1 MACRI
6 TDYMKVEWI
15 APTLKATDKP
25 SVLLEFATLVGSTR
39 HDLDVREI
47 YTKLMERELKAS
59 TGADHGVAIP
69 HATLQE
75 STELMV
81 AFGKSQAGV
90 PFAALDNED
99 SRLFFVVLAPA
110 KVNPHQASYLQLIS
124 SICRLMRS
132 QSLRERLLQ
141 AQTPAVIFETLKKEE
156 DLKLAAPPTSSVT

>member
-15 APTLKATDKP
+15 APSLRATDKP
-25 SVLLEFATLVGSTR
+25 AVLLEFANLVAAAQGE
-39 HDLDVREI
+39 LDVREI

-75 STELMV
+75 TQEVMV
-81 AFGKSQAGV
+81 AFGRSDTGV
-90 PFAALDNED
+90 PFAALDNQD
-99 SRLFFVVLAPA
+99 SHLFFVVLAPA
-110 KVNPHQASYLQLIS
+110 KAKPNQASYLQLIS

-132 QSLRERLLQ
+132 QSLRERLGRAQSAQ
-141 AQTPAVIFETLKKEE
+141 AILDILKKEE
-156 DLKLAAPPTSSVT
+156 DLRLAAPPTSSVS